1 MAKQVFKKPKALKE
15 NVYHYCPGCGHSII
29 HRLIAEVIDELGIR
43 DRTVGVPPAG
53 CAVLAYNYIDV
64 DMGEA
69 PHGRAIAVATGIKR
83 ARPELIVF
91 TYQGDGDIAAIG
103 TAETIHAANRGER
116 LCAIFVNNG
125 VYGMTGGQM
134 APTTLLGQTT
144 TTTPGGRV
152 PLRDGFPIDLS
163 QMLAVASGSVY
174 IERTAVTSPKNI
186 VKTKK
191 AIKKAFQVQMD
202 DLGFALVEILSQCPT
217 NWKLSP
223 VESCRRVEEEVVK
236 TYPLRVIK
244 DTTDKSCN
252 TLALSKTLFCERH

>member
-1 MAKQVFKKPKALKE
+1 
-15 NVYHYCPGCGHSII
+15 
-29 HRLIAEVIDELGIR
+29 
-43 DRTVGVPPAG
+43 
-53 CAVLAYNYIDV
+53 
-64 DMGEA
+64 
-69 PHGRAIAVATGIKR
+69 
-83 ARPELIVF
+83 
-91 TYQGDGDIAAIG
+91 
-103 TAETIHAANRGER
+103 
-116 LCAIFVNNG
+116 
-125 VYGMTGGQM
+125 M

-223 VESCRRVEEEVVK
+223 VEACRRVDEEVVK

-244 DTTDKSCN
+244 DTTDKSN
-252 TLALSKTLFCERH
+252 